1 MSTSSPQPR
10 ALFWRNLAT
19 ALLLALLAGTLTH
32 LAARRLSQIYTAETK
47 LLLETQTPIAP
58 DADLYSTALASSQ
71 IIESA
76 LADLESE
83 QLYPSPDTLRQISSL
98 KLGTWEGRHLLTV
111 SVRSSDPVLAQMSA
125 KALAAALVDWSFDR
139 QARLSVLEPAT
150 PESLFRYPRAAG
162 IAVGLITLL
171 VSQALLQR
179 SLRRSYGAPT
189 PPPKTKFSWA
199 QLGSANVESSR
210 DLAAVQQRPQLA
222 NAKSILLSSLD
233 EGAGRAEF
241 ALRLAQSYAESGK
254 YTLLVD
260 ANMHDPQLAAL
271 CGLLAGRLES
281 TSLASWLSAPSVNR
295 KVVSL
300 SKFSERLFIVPS
312 FGSSDDAK
320 GLREGFAICLQRW
333 NKEYDITIIHAATTK
348 ADSTLATASLCSHTL
363 LLYSKFRER
372 DLRRAGETLLK
383 HDANLV
389 GMVALQAAPESL
401 GVTPRPSQSAVT

>member
-19 ALLLALLAGTLTH
+19 ALLLALLAGTLSY

-58 DADLYSTALASSQ
+58 DADTYSAALASSQ
-71 IIESA
+71 IIEPA
-76 LADLESE
+76 LADLASE
-83 QLYPSPDTLRQISSL
+83 QLYPSPDTLRQISAL

-111 SVRSSDPVLAQMSA
+111 SVRSSDPVLAQISA

-162 IAVGLITLL
+162 IAVSLITLL

-199 QLGSANVESSR
+199 QFGSANVESSR
-210 DLAAVQQRPQLA
+210 DLAAVRQRPQLA

-233 EGAGRAEF
+233 EGASRAEF

-300 SKFSERLFIVPS
+300 HKFSDRLFIVPS

-320 GLREGFAICLQRW
+320 GLREGFATCLQRW

-348 ADSTLATASLCSHTL
+348 ADSTLATAALCSHTL

-389 GMVALQAAPESL
+389 GMVALQAASKSL
-401 GVTPRPSQSAVT
+401 EVTPHTSQSAVT